1 MISYSAGYNSARE
14 AMFANAP
21 MQPDYSQ
28 ELQNYTP
35 GPVQTFMPAG
45 TAAQIAP
52 TGSPMSVQVSMPQL
66 TPMSMPSVVGTAVA
80 TTPSQAPTLQPQDLL
95 HPLPSIVNTTPV
107 QIPSPC
113 ANTVEQWV
121 SDNPFLAVCAL
132 GVFAYVVLGRR

>member
-1 MISYSAGYNSARE
+1 MISFGAGYNSGAE
-14 AMFANAP
+14 AAFANSP
-21 MQPDYSQ
+21 MPLGTSQ
-28 ELQNYTP
+28 G

-52 TGSPMSVQVSMPQL
+52 TGSPMSVPVSMPQL

-132 GVFAYVVLGRR
+132 GVFAYVVLGRK